1 MDIIASLSHPPRLTD
16 GNWEKLNFY
25 SIEKKTGVKRGL
37 ILITALPVVVTK
49 SKDNDAILFLQSRN

>member
-1 MDIIASLSHPPRLTD
+1 MDIIASLSLPPRLTD

-37 ILITALPVVVTK
+37 ILITALPVVMTK
-49 SKDNDAILFLQSRN
+49 SKDDDAILFLQSRN